1 MKAIIYKRYGSPDV
15 FKLKEI
21 KTPVPK
27 DDEVLVKIYA
37 SSVNAADV
45 DQLKGVFMI
54 RIGGLFRPKY
64 KILGSDIAGVVEAI
78 GKDVTL
84 FKPGDE
90 VFGDLTERGFGSF
103 AEYAC
108 APEKA
113 LTLKPASLTFE
124 QAASITSAGLLAVQG
139 LRDEDEIKPGDK
151 ILINGAGGSVGTIA
165 IQIAKYYGAEVTA
178 IDSEVKFDMLR
189 SLGADH
195 LIDYT
200 KEDYTKTGKRYDRI
214 VDNVA
219 LRSVDDYKEALNPKG
234 KYVMVGGKASTI
246 LKIFIRGPKIL
257 KAEGK
262 KLGLLIW
269 KPNKKEDIDFL
280 LELIDSGKVSPV
292 IDRSFPLSETATAFK
307 HFIEGHPLGKVI
319 IKVCDN

>member
-1 MKAIIYKRYGSPDV
+1 
-15 FKLKEI
+15 
-21 KTPVPK
+21 
-27 DDEVLVKIYA
+27 
-37 SSVNAADV
+37 
-45 DQLKGVFMI
+45 MI
-54 RIGGLFRPKY
+54 RMGGLFRPKY
-64 KILGSDIAGVVEAI
+64 KILGSDIAGVVESV

-84 FKPGDE
+84 FKSGDE
-90 VFGDLTERGFGSF
+90 VFGDLTENGFGSF

-113 LTLKPASLTFE
+113 LTLKPASMTFE
-124 QAASITSAGLLAVQG
+124 QAASIPSAGLLAVQG

-151 ILINGAGGSVGTIA
+151 ILINGAGGSVGTLA
-165 IQIAKYYGAEVTA
+165 VQIAKYYGAEVTA
-178 IDSEVKFDMLR
+178 VDSEIKFDMLR

-219 LRSVDDYKEALNPKG
+219 LLSVDDYKEALNPKG

-257 KAEGK
+257 KEEGK
-262 KLGLLIW
+262 KIGLLIW
-269 KPNKKEDIDFL
+269 KPNRKEDIDFL
-280 LELIDSGKVSPV
+280 LELIESGKVSPV
-292 IDRSFPLSETATAFK
+292 IARSFPLNETAEAFK
-307 HFIEGHPLGKVI
+307 YFEEGHPLGKVI
-319 IKVCDN
+319 ITMEHK